1 MRESYGNVYLRP
13 MKHWIL
19 FLALGFPWMA
29 WGAVG
34 TDSLSL
40 QTNVAPVKAAFEAQ
54 RTPFKARSLVL
65 PAALVGVGALGIH
78 PPWGSRAKEDAH
90 TWWASSSVGKSNRV
104 ADAAQFLPYA
114 ASVGLG
120 ELGVKA
126 RHGLRDRALVTATT
140 FVLAEGF
147 SRGLK
152 GFGWEQRPDGTDRH
166 SFPSG
171 HSTRAFAGAELV
183 RVEYGAAWGT
193 AAYAA
198 ATGIALWRVRD
209 NRHWWNDVVAGAG
222 VGILSARLSYL
233 LLPFEQRLL
242 GLSPTS
248 EVQVA
253 VLPTYDPQYR
263 STGLGLV
270 VLF

>member
-1 MRESYGNVYLRP
+1 
-13 MKHWIL
+13 MKYWIL
-19 FLALGFPWMA
+19 TLAFCLSSMGWCAAPA
-29 WGAVG
+29 
-34 TDSLSL
+34 DSLRHSIEREGSRG
-40 QTNVAPVKAAFEAQ
+40 AFRAKD
-54 RTPFKARSLVL
+54 FVL
-65 PAALVGVGALGIH
+65 PAALVGVGALGID
-78 PPWGSRAKEDAH
+78 PPWGSRAKEKAH
-90 TWWASSSVGKSNRV
+90 TWWASSSVERSNRV
-104 ADAAQFLPYA
+104 ADGAQFLSYA
-114 ASVGLG
+114 AAVGLG

-126 RHGLRDRALVTATT
+126 RHGVRDRALVTATT
-140 FVLAEGF
+140 FVLAEGLG
-147 SRGLK
+147 RGLK
-152 GFGWEQRPDGTDRH
+152 SMGWERRPDGSDRQ

-171 HSTRAFAGAELV
+171 HATRAFAGAELV

-193 AAYAA
+193 AAYAV

-222 VGILSARLSYL
+222 VGIVSARLSYL

-253 VLPTYDPQYR
+253 FLPTYEPQYR

-270 VLF
+270 VVF